1 MMAQETQIVS
11 ITDGS
16 NVAEA
21 RRLAVGLAERLGFGE
36 SERGKVALVVTEMV
50 SNVVKHVRQGGELL
64 LHPIAAGGVPGLELL
79 CLDQGPGIANLA
91 DALRDGYS
99 TAGTPGTGLGAIRRL
114 SASFDVH
121 STPGLGTAVL
131 AHLWAEPAAGRDPA
145 ALMAYGAVRVPLP
158 GQDVCGDDWS
168 TRQRPDQMQ
177 ILVADGLGHG
187 LEAAVAARE
196 AVKIFRESA
205 WLSPE
210 RLVEAMHAGMR
221 HTRGAAVAVAQVN
234 VAQREVRF
242 AGIGNIAAIIM
253 SPGRSHHLVS
263 HNGTAGHSAYKIQ
276 EFVYPW
282 PRQALLVMHSDG
294 LTSRWSLDS
303 YPALAGRHPSLV
315 AGVLYRDFK
324 RGRDDAAV
332 VVARPPEVAQP
343 PVAQQVG

>member
-1 MMAQETQIVS
+1 MMVQETQVVS

-21 RRLAVGLAERLGFGE
+21 RRLAVRLAERLGFEE

-64 LHPIAAGGVPGLELL
+64 LHPIAAGGVAGLELL
-79 CLDQGPGIANLA
+79 CLDQGPGMANLA
-91 DALRDGYS
+91 GALRDGYS

-121 STPGLGTAVL
+121 SAPGLGTAVL
-131 AHLWAEPAAGRDPA
+131 ARLWAEPSAGRDPV
-145 ALMAYGAVRVPLP
+145 ALMASGAVRVPLP

-168 TRQRPDQMQ
+168 ARQRPDQMQ

-187 LEAAVAARE
+187 QEAARAARA

-221 HTRGAAVAVAQVN
+221 HTRGAAVAVAQIN

-242 AGIGNIAAIIM
+242 AGIGNIAAIIV
-253 SPGRSHHLVS
+253 SPGSNHHLVS
-263 HNGTAGHSAYKIQ
+263 HNGTAGHTAYKIQ

-282 PRQALLVMHSDG
+282 SPQALLVMHSDG
-294 LTSRWSLDS
+294 LTSRWSLDP
-303 YPALAGRHPSLV
+303 YPALIGRNPSLI
-315 AGVLYRDFK
+315 AAVLYRDFK

-332 VVARPPEVAQP
+332 VVVKQP
-343 PVAQQVG
+343 QVSQPLVAQQAG